1 MGKHDRTVFS
11 LEKKAITN
19 MSLPKSD
26 LTKTADQRTTMQ
38 LGAVLPKTAEVR
50 DGHLFIGGVDMV
62 QLAREQGTALYVF
75 DEADLRD
82 RMEQYRESFAA
93 CYPNSDVL
101 YASKAFLNKEVL
113 RIAQEEGMCLDVSG
127 GGELAVAQAVGFP
140 LDRVFVHG
148 NNKTE
153 RELREAIS
161 AGVGRIVLDTRIELE
176 RVSRIAGELGVSQK
190 VLMRIT
196 PGVEADTHEYIKT
209 GCEDSKF
216 GFTMLGDFAFNCV
229 EDVLAAP
236 NVELTGFHCHI
247 GSQIF
252 ALHSFREAVQVMA
265 EFCARVKE
273 RYGLQVQD
281 LDMGGGL
288 GIAYTA
294 DDQPSSIR
302 EFAECTANAVKE
314 FFAEHGLPEPRLLV
328 EPGRSLVANAG
339 VTLYTVGVIK
349 TLPNI
354 RKYVG
359 VDGGMSD
366 NIRTALY
373 HADYEAVVANKADE
387 PRTEIVTLCGKH
399 CESGDAVVLDGSL
412 QSPWMGDI
420 VCVFGTGAYCY
431 TMAST
436 YNGQPRPAIV
446 FVRDGEARVVTRRE
460 TYEDLM
466 SRDV

>member
-1 MGKHDRTVFS
+1 
-11 LEKKAITN
+11 

-26 LTKTADQRTTMQ
+26 LTKKADQRTAMD
-38 LGAVLPKTAEVR
+38 LGPVLPKTAEVR

-62 QLAREQGTALYVF
+62 KLAHEQGTALYVF

-82 RMEQYRESFAA
+82 RMEQYRESFAEL
-93 CYPNSDVL
+93 YPNSDVL

-113 RIAQEEGMCLDVSG
+113 RIANEEGMCLDVSG
-127 GGELAVAQAVGFP
+127 GGELAMARAVGFP
-140 LDRVFVHG
+140 MERVFVHG

-153 RELREAIS
+153 RELREAIE
-161 AGVGRIVLDTRIELE
+161 AGVGRRVLDTRIELG
-176 RVSRIAGELGVSQK
+176 RVSRIAGELGVTQK

-216 GFTMLGDFAFNCV
+216 GFTMLGDFAFGCV
-229 EDVLAAP
+229 GDVLAAP

-252 ALHSFREAVQVMA
+252 ALHSFREAVQVMV
-265 EFCARVKE
+265 EFAARVKE
-273 RYGLQVQD
+273 RYGLEIAD

-288 GIAYTA
+288 GIAYAA
-294 DDQPSSIR
+294 DDAPSSIR
-302 EFAECTANAVKE
+302 EFAECTAAAMKE
-314 FFAEHGLPEPRLLV
+314 YCAEYGVAEPRLLV

-339 VTLYTVGVIK
+339 VTLYTIGVMK

-373 HADYEAVVANKADE
+373 DANYEAVIANKAAD

-412 QSPWMGDI
+412 QHPDLGDI

-446 FVRDGEARVVTRRE
+446 FVRNGAFRVVTRRE

-466 SRDV
+466 ARDI